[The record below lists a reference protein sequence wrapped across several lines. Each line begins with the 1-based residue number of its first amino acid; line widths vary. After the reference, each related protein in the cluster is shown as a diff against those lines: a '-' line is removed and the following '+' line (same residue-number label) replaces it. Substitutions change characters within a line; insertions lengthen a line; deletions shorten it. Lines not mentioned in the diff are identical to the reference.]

1 MSPTVIVILRF
12 VHIVCGVLWGGG
24 VVVLG
29 VFILP
34 SVIAAGPAGG
44 PVMKEMVQV
53 RKMPNVLM
61 GLAIA
66 TVLAGL
72 GLFYNDAHGEGNT
85 WASSR
90 MGMII
95 SIGALLALISVTIGA
110 TIGAPNAKKMGAHAA
125 AMMAKGGPPSE
136 ADKAEMAR
144 LQQRVL
150 LASRIVAV
158 LVVLAATAMAVGRYL

>member
-1 MSPTVIVILRF
+1 MSPTVIVILRI
-12 VHIVCGVLWGGG
+12 VHIVCGILWVGG
-24 VVVLG
+24 VVMVG
-29 VFILP
+29 IFIMP
-34 SVIAAGPAGG
+34 SVMAAGPAGG
-44 PVMKEMVQV
+44 AVMKEMVQV
-53 RKMPNVLM
+53 RRMPNILM

-72 GLFYNDAHGEGNT
+72 GLFYNDARGAGNT

-95 SIGALLALISVTIGA
+95 SIGALLAIISVTIGA
-110 TIGAPNAKKMGAHAA
+110 TFGAPTAKKMGAHAA
-125 AMMAKGGPPSE
+125 AMMARGGPPSE

-144 LQQRVL
+144 LQRRVL
-150 LASRIVAV
+150 LASRLVAV